1 MSGSDFASLTIG
13 AKFGASAADAKALFR
28 KAPNPLTSSAAS
40 NAQQTVA
47 DKSTVH
53 VPPPAG
59 TLNLLG
65 KAKAVQPQAAITEPE
80 DSSDMAP
87 LKQQSE
93 GVVRKRLASMKIQ
106 STACDFVILKHF
118 TELLRPPHRVPKKV
132 VDNLFQREHRSP
144 TPIQTAAV
152 PLLLQGRD
160 VLACAPTGSGKTL
173 AFLVPLLARLRVP
186 DREAGVRGLVLS
198 PTKELAVQL
207 EREAFFLMKGE
218 RWKLVQHGQSTA
230 GKDVMVTTPA
240 RAAAL
245 VAAGKLDLKNVEYI
259 VFDEGDKLW
268 DGGADLMKD
277 IDGILAAS
285 TRAEKVVCLFSA
297 TLSERVER
305 LARSVMRDPV
315 RLIVKGRAEA
325 SADVDHKLLFVG
337 SEYGKIV
344 AMRNLI
350 REGIK
355 PPVLVFVQSVE
366 RTKELFDEIRGS
378 GLRVAV
384 LNAKMTAEERDDTVL
399 QFRLGQ
405 IWVLISTE
413 LLARGVDF
421 KGVGTV
427 VNFDMPLTVES
438 YVHRSGRTGRAGR
451 RGASI
456 TFFTEADK
464 ERLPAIAN
472 VIRNAGAHV
481 DDWIMEKLDKVT
493 AKRQKQLERTVPQ
506 RAVVSTKKRM
516 QIGEKRVNAALKAAE
531 RGEAGSKAKRNRGEA
546 DDGQFSDGSESIGD
560 EPL

>member
-1 MSGSDFASLTIG
+1 LKPTLLKPGELRFQWSTTLVGMSGSDFASLTIG

-118 TELLRPPHRVPKKV
+118 TELLRPPHRVLKKV

-285 TRAEKVVCLFSA
+285 TRA
-297 TLSERVER
+297 
-305 LARSVMRDPV
+305 
-315 RLIVKGRAEA
+315 
-325 SADVDHKLLFVG
+325 
-337 SEYGKIV
+337 
-344 AMRNLI
+344 
-350 REGIK
+350 
-355 PPVLVFVQSVE
+355 
-366 RTKELFDEIRGS
+366 
-378 GLRVAV
+378 
-384 LNAKMTAEERDDTVL
+384 
-399 QFRLGQ
+399 
-405 IWVLISTE
+405 
-413 LLARGVDF
+413 
-421 KGVGTV
+421 
-427 VNFDMPLTVES
+427 
-438 YVHRSGRTGRAGR
+438 
-451 RGASI
+451 
-456 TFFTEADK
+456 
-464 ERLPAIAN
+464 
-472 VIRNAGAHV
+472 
-481 DDWIMEKLDKVT
+481 
-493 AKRQKQLERTVPQ
+493 
-506 RAVVSTKKRM
+506 
-516 QIGEKRVNAALKAAE
+516 
-531 RGEAGSKAKRNRGEA
+531 
-546 DDGQFSDGSESIGD
+546 
-560 EPL
+560 